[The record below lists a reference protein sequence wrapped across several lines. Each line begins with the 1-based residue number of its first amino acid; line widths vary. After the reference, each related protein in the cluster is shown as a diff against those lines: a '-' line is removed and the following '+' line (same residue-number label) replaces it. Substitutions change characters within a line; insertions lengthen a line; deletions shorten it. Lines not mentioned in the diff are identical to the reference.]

1 VSLMKVLIADDSI
14 VSRHLLAAA
23 LRKADYEVISACD
36 GAEAWALLEE
46 DDAPKL
52 VILDWMMP
60 GLTGLEVCQRIRQ
73 QARESYTYI
82 LVLTSRNGREDL
94 IAGMDAGADDY
105 ITKPFDQQEL
115 QVRLRAGQRILKLHA
130 QLLEAREALREQ
142 ATRDALTKVWN
153 RSAIFEILER
163 ELSRGHREGAPVGI
177 VLVDFDQFKAVN
189 DTHGHLAGD
198 AVLRE
203 AAQRLVGTLRPYDSV
218 GRYGGEEFLVILPG
232 CDAEGT
238 RKQAER
244 MRSAIMDTPMEIK
257 GGTVRQTASFGATV
271 AEPGALDS
279 SEALIHAADDA
290 LYRAKAR
297 GRNHVVFRG
306 MGSEIEKEDPDL
318 RTVAR

>member
-1 VSLMKVLIADDSI
+1 MKVLIADDSI

-23 LRKADYEVISACD
+23 LRKSDYEVISACD
-36 GAEAWALLEE
+36 GTQAWALLQEE
-46 DDAPKL
+46 EAPRL
-52 VILDWMMP
+52 VILDWMLP
-60 GLTGLEVCQRIRQ
+60 GLSGLVVCQRIRQ
-73 QARESYTYI
+73 QARETYTYI

-163 ELSRGHREGAPVGI
+163 ELSRGQREGASVGI
-177 VLVDFDQFKAVN
+177 VLVDFDQFKSVN

-203 AAQRLVGTLRPYDSV
+203 AAVRLSNTLRPYDAV
-218 GRYGGEEFLVILPG
+218 GRYGGEEFLIILPG

-238 RKQAER
+238 HKQAER
-244 MRSAIMDTPMEIK
+244 MRSAIMDTPIDIP

-271 AEPGALDS
+271 AEPGLFED
-279 SEALIHAADDA
+279 SEALIRVADEA

-306 MGSEIEKEDPDL
+306 MNPEVEKEEPDL
-318 RTVAR
+318 RTVRR